1 MNRQQLITDVAQ
13 RADVPASQVA
23 QVLDAI
29 RDSIASAVAEGDK
42 VTVPGFVT
50 VERGHRAARTG
61 RNPQTGEAMEIPAA
75 YTVKISAGSTLKSAV
90 KE

>member
-13 RADVPASQVA
+13 RADVPAGQVA
-23 QVLDAI
+23 QVLDAM
-29 RDSIASAVAEGDK
+29 RDSIAAAVGDGDK

-61 RNPQTGEAMEIPAA
+61 RNPQTGEAMEIAAA

-90 KE
+90 KQ

>member
-75 YTVKISAGSTLKSAV
+75 YTVKISAGSALKSAV

>member
-13 RADVPASQVA
+13 RAEVPAGQVA

-29 RDSIASAVAEGDK
+29 RDSIAAAVSEGDK

-61 RNPQTGEAMEIPAA
+61 RNPQTGEAIQIAAA

-90 KE
+90 KQ

>member
-13 RADVPASQVA
+13 RADIPASKVA
-23 QVLDAI
+23 QVLDAT
-29 RDSIASAVAEGDK
+29 RDSIAAAVATGDK
-42 VTVPGFVT
+42 VTVPGFLT

-61 RNPQTGEAMEIPAA
+61 RNPQTGESIEIAAA